1 MTYLVE
7 HDPSDWGVVL
17 SDYWSEGEV
26 PYHYYEKEKLLVVN
40 VIFVSQVWRMGTT
53 EPLTL
58 DNLQRAAGLVG
69 RLHFKDL
76 KKVRIS
82 FSEFWPI
89 RRMYNGL

>member
-17 SDYWSEGEV
+17 SDYWAEGEV

-89 RRMYNGL
+89 RRMYNG